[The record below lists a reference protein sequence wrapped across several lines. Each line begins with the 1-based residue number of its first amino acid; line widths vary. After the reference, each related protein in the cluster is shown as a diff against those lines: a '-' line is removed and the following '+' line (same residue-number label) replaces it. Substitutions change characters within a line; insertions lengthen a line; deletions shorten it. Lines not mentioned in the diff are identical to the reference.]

1 MSALS
6 KRCEERKAE
15 AQALANKYNAGVEEL
30 EKMKNANQQVYAEF
44 QIKNAQYAE
53 LLAQVK
59 EEEGSEEP
67 ATEVVE

>member
-1 MSALS
+1 MSKLS
-6 KRCEERKAE
+6 ERCEQRKAE
-15 AQALANKYNAGVEEL
+15 AEALANKYNAGVEEL

-59 EEEGSEEP
+59 EEEGIEQT
-67 ATEVVE
+67 ATEVVD

>member
-1 MSALS
+1 MSALF

-15 AQALANKYNAGVEEL
+15 AQALAEKYNAGVEEL
-30 EKMKNANQQVYAEF
+30 KKMQNANQQVYAEF

-59 EEEGSEEP
+59 EEEGAEEP

>member
-15 AQALANKYNAGVEEL
+15 AQALAEKYNAGVEEV

-44 QIKNAQYAE
+44 QIKNAQYTE

-59 EEEGSEEP
+59 EEGAEKP

>member
-1 MSALS
+1 MSKLS
-6 KRCEERKAE
+6 ERCEKRKAE
-15 AQALANKYNAGVEEL
+15 AEALANKYNAGVEEL

-59 EEEGSEEP
+59 EEEGVEQS